1 MFDGVA
7 RRSEADWTRTPNGAV
22 AASQLRGR
30 QSQSS
35 SADDVI
41 KAEEEPAGDAWSH
54 RSVRACER
62 CEAGDQVWHQRK
74 LGRRTRQSTPI
85 LERVVSHVTITDP
98 HHFLLGPRLEVLK
111 ERSGRGPAYVVV
123 ALPDGR
129 RRGVRIASTD
139 LAETSIASRPN
150 AADLPRISV
159 RTLIPLMQHL
169 GASLNLLDEKV
180 IRDAPPTA
188 SRSRCVST
196 PADVGKSTRPSDGR
210 HSAPVAESVDR
221 DANPD
226 RSNPRHT
233 AAANASGSRRA
244 RKGTGSC

>member
-1 MFDGVA
+1 MGDWFRGLSWRQEFDCGRSAFACFLRRVA
-7 RRSEADWTRTPNGAV
+7 DG
-22 AASQLRGR
+22 
-30 QSQSS
+30 
-35 SADDVI
+35 
-41 KAEEEPAGDAWSH
+41 
-54 RSVRACER
+54 ER
-62 CEAGDQVWHQRK
+62 CEQGDPGWRRRG

-98 HHFLLGPRLEVLK
+98 HHFLFGHRLEVLK

-129 RRGVRIASTD
+129 PRAVRIASTD
-139 LAETSIASRPN
+139 LGETPITSRPN
-150 AADLPRISV
+150 AADLPRISA

-169 GASLNLLDEKV
+169 SASLSLLDEKV
-180 IRDAPPTA
+180 IRDDPPTA

-196 PADVGKSTRPSDGR
+196 PADVGKSTRPSGR

-226 RSNPRHT
+226 RSNPRHA
-233 AAANASGSRRA
+233 AAANASGSRHA
-244 RKGTGSC
+244 RKGTEPC

>member
-1 MFDGVA
+1 
-7 RRSEADWTRTPNGAV
+7 
-22 AASQLRGR
+22 
-30 QSQSS
+30 
-35 SADDVI
+35 
-41 KAEEEPAGDAWSH
+41 
-54 RSVRACER
+54 
-62 CEAGDQVWHQRK
+62 
-74 LGRRTRQSTPI
+74 

-98 HHFLLGPRLEVLK
+98 HHFLFGHRLEVLK

-129 RRGVRIASTD
+129 PRAVRIASTD
-139 LAETSIASRPN
+139 LAETPITSRPN
-150 AADLPRISV
+150 AADLPRISA

-169 GASLNLLDEKV
+169 SASLSLLDEKV
-180 IRDAPPTA
+180 IRDDPPTA

-196 PADVGKSTRPSDGR
+196 PADVGKSIRPSDGG

-226 RSNPRHT
+226 RSNPRHA
-233 AAANASGSRRA
+233 AAANASGSRHA